1 MRNAKELE
9 AEKLRWRCDEESLS
23 FSNTRDLTESPGVI
37 GQDRAIEAIEFGMG
51 IDSNGFNI
59 FAMGVSGAGRT
70 SIVKEFVEERAGEM
84 PVPDDWCY
92 IFNFEE
98 PHKPKALRLPAGKG
112 REFRDDMEDL
122 IEKLKGDIRKALQR
136 EDFEKE
142 RNRLMNEMQ
151 RRQSEKMTELEK
163 SAREWG
169 FTIQQGPQ
177 GFMIT
182 PLKEDG
188 KPMSSQELG
197 ELSQEKRDEIQKRG
211 QEIQNEVQE
220 AMGSIREM
228 ESRTREQLGELER
241 NTILFAVEHYI
252 EDMKEKY
259 EESERV
265 KEYLQEVKDDVVKNA
280 RSLAIPEQQAGAQM
294 AVQQAAGQQQQRAAA
309 QQQSVEGRYRVNLVV
324 DNSSTQGAPV
334 ITEMRPTYNNLIG
347 KLERKAQMGMLYTDF
362 SMIKP
367 GVLHQA
373 NGGYLI
379 MEAMHLFQYPFSY
392 NILKHALKE
401 GEAKLTDPMDM
412 FQAISTESLEPEPIP
427 LDIKV
432 ILIGNPRVYYLLQ
445 AYDEEFNEL
454 FKVKA
459 DFNSFIDRSDDSIKL
474 YSQFLATRCQEEGWN
489 HFDRGGAARMIEYGS
504 ELTQDQSKISTRFAD
519 ICDLAREADYISRKD
534 GAEEIRREHVQRAV
548 DAKKRRS
555 SRIEEL
561 IQEMIAKGDI
571 FIDTDES
578 VKGQVNGLAVAQ
590 LGDYSFGRPTRITA
604 RTYVG
609 RAGVVNIDREA
620 EMSGPIHNKGVMILS
635 GYMNGVF
642 GQERPIS
649 LSASLVFEQNYEG
662 IDGDSAS
669 STELYALLS
678 SLAEAPMAQGIAV
691 TGSVN
696 QLGQIQPIGG
706 VTKKIEGF
714 YDVCKNLGLTGAQ
727 GVIIP
732 AVNSKNLMLKQEV
745 VDAVRGGNF
754 HVYPV
759 GTVEEGMEILTG
771 LPFGERDA
779 QGGFPEGSIARGVD
793 DKLDGYAKAWSA
805 FKSDDLKNGGEQ
817 KS

>member
-1 MRNAKELE
+1 
-9 AEKLRWRCDEESLS
+9 
-23 FSNTRDLTESPGVI
+23 
-37 GQDRAIEAIEFGMG
+37 
-51 IDSNGFNI
+51 
-59 FAMGVSGAGRT
+59 
-70 SIVKEFVEERAGEM
+70 
-84 PVPDDWCY
+84 
-92 IFNFEE
+92 
-98 PHKPKALRLPAGKG
+98 
-112 REFRDDMEDL
+112 
-122 IEKLKGDIRKALQR
+122 
-136 EDFEKE
+136 
-142 RNRLMNEMQ
+142 
-151 RRQSEKMTELEK
+151 
-163 SAREWG
+163 
-169 FTIQQGPQ
+169 
-177 GFMIT
+177 
-182 PLKEDG
+182 
-188 KPMSSQELG
+188 
-197 ELSQEKRDEIQKRG
+197 
-211 QEIQNEVQE
+211 
-220 AMGSIREM
+220 
-228 ESRTREQLGELER
+228 
-241 NTILFAVEHYI
+241 
-252 EDMKEKY
+252 
-259 EESERV
+259 
-265 KEYLQEVKDDVVKNA
+265 
-280 RSLAIPEQQAGAQM
+280 
-294 AVQQAAGQQQQRAAA
+294 
-309 QQQSVEGRYRVNLVV
+309 
-324 DNSSTQGAPV
+324 
-334 ITEMRPTYNNLIG
+334 
-347 KLERKAQMGMLYTDF
+347 RKAQMGMLYTDF

-696 QLGQIQPIGG
+696 QLGQIQPVGG